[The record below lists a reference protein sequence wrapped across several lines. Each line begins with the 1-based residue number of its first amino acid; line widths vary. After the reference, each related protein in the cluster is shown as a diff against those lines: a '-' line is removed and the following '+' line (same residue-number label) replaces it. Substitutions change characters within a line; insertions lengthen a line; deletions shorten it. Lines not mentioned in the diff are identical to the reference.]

1 MLSVFMPEACELAF
15 SCRKVCLLSSGA
27 GDPHFLR
34 PSACLRSA
42 LSCRKGVLTHRTH
55 SPEDFAYSAFSH
67 RECVFS
73 PGFPFGRRDHALC
86 FPPKRRGRVPR
97 SIPPQPRFRS
107 AFLSRKAYI
116 AFAGAAF
123 LHDLPFF
130 CEHLPDKRRFF
141 RFLMHFPRKKPRI
154 RLGFSPF

>member
-1 MLSVFMPEACELAF
+1 MFRNLFRSVGKSAYAPYSFAGGFCVLRFFA
-15 SCRKVCLLSSGA
+15 SGVCLLSG
-27 GDPHFLR
+27 L
-34 PSACLRSA
+34 
-42 LSCRKGVLTHRTH
+42 
-55 SPEDFAYSAFSH
+55 
-67 RECVFS
+67 
-73 PGFPFGRRDHALC
+73 PFGRRDHALC

-97 SIPPQPRFRS
+97 SIPPQPRFRY

-130 CEHLPDKRRFF
+130 CERLPDKRRFF
-141 RFLMHFPRKKPRI
+141 RFLMHFTRKKPRI